1 MKRKKYETLIKDKT
15 SKNKFFPTPHLLL
28 LIYLFIHFEFGNIIN
43 DYYQLYWENLSY
55 KTYFTLG
62 YRSDIISF
70 LWRIHKTKLLPQCKL
85 IYI

>member
-28 LIYLFIHFEFGNIIN
+28 LIYLFIHFEFGYRIN
-43 DYYQLYWENLSY
+43 EDYQLYWENLSY
-55 KTYFTLG
+55 KTYNFTLG
-62 YRSDIISF
+62 HRCDIISF
-70 LWRIHKTKLLPQCKL
+70 YGEYTKQNYPQCKL